1 MLSIFWLVT
10 LFLANLYLYFFKKK
24 KKKRQ
29 MLLTLFLLK
38 FLVGI
43 LMHFINRSES
53 LAVWEKKL
61 LNSDIKFNFK

>member
-10 LFLANLYLYFFKKK
+10 LFLANPYLYFFKKK
-24 KKKRQ
+24 KKKK

-61 LNSDIKFNFK
+61 LNSDIKFNFT